1 MGLEF
6 IYPEFEVVRDETR
19 CTHCR
24 ICEQQCANEV
34 HYFDEEKSM
43 MKCDDTN
50 CVNCQR
56 CVSLCPTRALKIVKT
71 NCTLRENA
79 NWQND
84 VIKKFTNKQIAEVFF
99 CPPWVIQSHFLFFGT
114 IYL

>member
-84 VIKKFTNKQIAEVFF
+84 VIKEIYKQANSGGVLLSSKIGRAHV
-99 CPPWVIQSHFLFFGT
+99 
-114 IYL
+114 